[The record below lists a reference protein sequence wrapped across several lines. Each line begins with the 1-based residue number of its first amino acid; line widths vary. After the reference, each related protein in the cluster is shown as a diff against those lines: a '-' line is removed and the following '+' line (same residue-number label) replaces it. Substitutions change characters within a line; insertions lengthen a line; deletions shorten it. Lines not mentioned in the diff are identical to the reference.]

1 TNWVK
6 GSEERLI
13 KIVLNGLMGEIEV
26 NGKKFPGQ
34 VPMTPYSG
42 LLNDKEVAAVATYVR
57 NSFGNQALPVQLEKV
72 KQVRAAT
79 AKKKDF
85 YSPRQLLEMHP
96 MEK

>member
-1 TNWVK
+1 
-6 GSEERLI
+6 
-13 KIVLNGLMGEIEV
+13 
-26 NGKKFPGQ
+26 
-34 VPMTPYSG
+34 MTPYSG

-57 NSFGNQALPVQLEKV
+57 NSFGNQASPVQPEKV